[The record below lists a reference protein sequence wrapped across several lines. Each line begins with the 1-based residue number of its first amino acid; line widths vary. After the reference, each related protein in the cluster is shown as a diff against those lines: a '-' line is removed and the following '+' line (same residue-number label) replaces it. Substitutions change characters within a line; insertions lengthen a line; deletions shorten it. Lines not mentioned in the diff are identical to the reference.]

1 MEKIAG
7 PLRLRLPKM
16 GNYGRVIA
24 AGKKPVCP
32 ATDGSGRIL
41 SDLTKS
47 FDMVSGVGSSM
58 TIRIN
63 SPLGAVQAGAG
74 GAVRK
79 GGGEGFSLSG
89 ASGASKSAGP
99 AQASAAVG
107 MLGVDALLAIQSED
121 DVMTGRRRRQVRRS
135 KDILDAL
142 DDLRISVLSGDI
154 DDEALLRL
162 QGLIAL
168 HREDVADDR
177 LQGVLNEIETRACV
191 ELAKRR
197 LI

>member
-1 MEKIAG
+1 
-7 PLRLRLPKM
+7 
-16 GNYGRVIA
+16 
-24 AGKKPVCP
+24 
-32 ATDGSGRIL
+32 
-41 SDLTKS
+41 
-47 FDMVSGVGSSM
+47 M

-63 SPLGAVQAGAG
+63 SPLGAAQAGAG